1 MQPVQGI
8 MSHSVLQLHTI
19 PKGVC
24 VFGAVSS
31 ENKAISI
38 LFFFCKIKNPDSET
52 KLLKATTSL
61 LSVCRAELIRK
72 LATAVNISVF
82 PLKYQ
87 QETSWNQ

>member
-1 MQPVQGI
+1 M
-8 MSHSVLQLHTI
+8 L
-19 PKGVC
+19 
-24 VFGAVSS
+24 
-31 ENKAISI
+31 
-38 LFFFCKIKNPDSET
+38 T

-61 LSVCRAELIRK
+61 LSVCSAELIRK